1 VSRRTLYA
9 ICGLALVVV
18 VAGYWFF
25 LLSPMKAEIA
35 EKDKAI
41 AAEEA
46 KMQAAKLQ
54 LASLQDKQKEAA
66 ANQAALIEL
75 AKMMPAAKEVPSLLI
90 QIQDL
95 ATEAGISFVTVNP
108 GQVAPNG
115 TYSSMPLSLEFQGTF
130 FDINDFLYRV
140 EQLVA
145 GPGRLL
151 AVQQVDLSVANQESS
166 DTDSSPVLSAKITLM
181 AFQFIPSAV
190 PTPSPTAPATPGAPT
205 QPAAS
210 TDSPDS
216 PTAGQ
221 SRNERG

>member
-1 VSRRTLYA
+1 VSRRTLYV

-25 LLSPMKAEIA
+25 LLNPMKADVA
-35 EKDKAI
+35 AKDKAI

-46 KMQAAKLQ
+46 KMQAAKVQ
-54 LASLQDKQKEAA
+54 LASLQDQQTQAA

-90 QIQDL
+90 QIQHL
-95 ATEAGISFVTVNP
+95 ATEASCTFMNFNP
-108 GQVAPNG
+108 GQTAAAG
-115 TYSSMPLSLEFQGTF
+115 TYSSMPMSLELQGTF
-130 FDINDFLYRV
+130 FDINDFLYRA

-151 AVQQVDLSVANQESS
+151 AVQQVDLGVASQAASS
-166 DTDSSPVLSAKITLM
+166 ASSSPLLSAKITLT
-181 AFQFIPSAV
+181 AFQFVPSAV
-190 PTPSPTAPATPGAPT
+190 PSPSPTAPATPGSPT

-210 TDSPDS
+210 TDPSDS

-221 SRNERG
+221 SGNERG